1 LTATLAHSHGSRT
14 GSPPERFTSADP
26 DAFEVPTGREEEWRF
41 TPIRRLRELFVPTEP
56 TTRITGEVSAPE
68 GVTAS
73 IGPLSPAGVLVPA
86 DRVSALALRG
96 APQSFVLRVAAGVSL
111 SEPVLVTGVAKP
123 GIAYEHM
130 VIEVGE
136 RARATVVVDYR
147 GSATIAE
154 NVEIVVGD
162 GASLELVSVQGWDAD
177 AVHLSAHAARV
188 GRDAHLKHMVVN
200 LGGALVRLSP
210 TVHFGGRGGGAD
222 LIGVAFAGPGQHLET
237 RLYVDHDNPECSS
250 DVVYKNALQGDDART
265 VWIGDV
271 RIRPEATG
279 TKTFELNRNLVL
291 TDGARADSVP
301 NLEIETGEILGAGHA
316 SATGRFDD
324 EQLFY
329 LMARGIPEAEARKLV
344 VRGFFAELLDK
355 VPVPELHDRLIATI
369 EERLAE
375 TAGGAA

>member
-1 LTATLAHSHGSRT
+1 MAHSHGNRT
-14 GSPPERFTSADP
+14 GTPPERFTSSDP

-41 TPIRRLRELFVPTEP
+41 TPLRRLRELFTPFEP

-68 GVTAS
+68 GVSWA
-73 IGPLSPAGVLVPA
+73 IEPLSPAGVLAPA
-86 DRVSALALRG
+86 DRVSALALQR
-96 APQSFVLRVAAGVSL
+96 APQSFVLRVAAGARL
-111 SEPVLVTGVAKP
+111 DDPVLVTGVASP
-123 GIAYEHM
+123 GIGYEHM

-136 RARATVVVDYR
+136 RAQATVVVDYR

-154 NVEIVVGD
+154 NVEILVGD
-162 GASLELVSVQGWDAD
+162 GGSLELVSVQGWDAD
-177 AVHLSAHAARV
+177 AVHLSAHAARI
-188 GRDAHLKHMVVN
+188 GRDAHLRHMAVN
-200 LGGALVRLSP
+200 LGGAVVRLSP
-210 TVHFGGRGGGAD
+210 TVHFGGPGGRAD

-237 RLYVDHDNPECSS
+237 RLYIDHDQPDCSS
-250 DVVYKNALQGDDART
+250 DVLYKNALQGDDART

-271 RIRPEATG
+271 RIRPVATG
-279 TKTFELNRNLVL
+279 TNTFELNRNLVL

-301 NLEIETGEILGAGHA
+301 NLEIETGEIVGAGHA

-355 VPVPELHDRLIATI
+355 VPVPELHDRLVATI
-369 EERLAE
+369 EKRLAE
-375 TAGGAA
+375 VAGGPA